1 MVISFLGTRG
11 FTLSHQKCDAKRP
24 CKTCV
29 HGDRSDG
36 CVYESRWRPHPIGVS
51 VFSISHD
58 SKSGTIS
65 ARTSPS
71 QTSVDWFSEPPT
83 SPSPE
88 LPLLTW
94 SDYSESASP
103 ISPSVAPRERPSKP
117 TTRLL
122 WEPSPRIHNEVALV
136 PPSNVSVVQKIHV
149 ERVPRRN
156 GSSFTVL
163 PSIHFQ
169 TIPRPLRVPLSFVPP
184 EYVQLSS
191 VAEDDLAMSLCVFL
205 RLLNLTGSW
214 KLNRSIVAA

>member
-83 SPSPE
+83 SPSLD

-94 SDYSESASP
+94 SDSSESAP
-103 ISPSVAPRERPSKP
+103 ISPSIAPRERPSKP
-117 TTRLL
+117 TTRLP
-122 WEPSPRIHNEVALV
+122 WEPSPHIHNEVALV
-136 PPSNVSVVQKIHV
+136 PPSSVSVVQDIHV

-163 PSIHFQ
+163 PSLHFQ

-184 EYVQLSS
+184 EYVQVSS
-191 VAEDDLAMSLCVFL
+191 IAENDLDMAMCVLL
-205 RLLNLTGSW
+205 RLSNFTRSW
-214 KLNRSIVAA
+214 VLKRSMLGA